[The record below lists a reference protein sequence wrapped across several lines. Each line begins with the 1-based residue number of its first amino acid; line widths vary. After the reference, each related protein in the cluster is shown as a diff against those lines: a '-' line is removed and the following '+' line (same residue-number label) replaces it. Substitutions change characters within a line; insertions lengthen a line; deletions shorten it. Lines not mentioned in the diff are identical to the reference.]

1 MILNA
6 PKRKTF
12 TFFPAIFSLSFF
24 LNLFSWTF
32 KLPPLPKLP
41 LGMFRRPTLPPSI
54 FPTPKPTTTPPTMPT
69 PTTGLTPTL
78 TPTLILLPSITPTII
93 PTLIQTLTPTMTPP
107 TPSPTTTGSWPI
119 QSVSSMKETKDRI
132 CGQRDQTF
140 IDRWVDKA
148 KELGANYVAVETPY
162 DNPTCD
168 NSVNY
173 TWKWVNAI
181 RSRGLKVWHRHMPL
195 AFEGIYDT
203 PKAKGDYLTMI
214 DDYIKN
220 NWGMF
225 REGDIFTP
233 IPEPQNGGVG
243 GVTYCAYGIC
253 IFDNQEHF
261 NRWLRE
267 AIDAAN
273 NAFDQIGLG
282 RKIKIGYFGFD
293 GFVTWGSN
301 NPDWQG
307 ILEDATIQKMGNVTI
322 DHYPELIGQTMEQG
336 LDEVMAKY
344 PGLPIIIGEW
354 GSAGNGDIEQQVRN
368 SLGAAKRPS
377 VVGFNYW
384 HLGMGGNEALINEDF
399 SNRPQYDEVQGFF
412 KIN

>member
-1 MILNA
+1 
-6 PKRKTF
+6 
-12 TFFPAIFSLSFF
+12 
-24 LNLFSWTF
+24 
-32 KLPPLPKLP
+32 
-41 LGMFRRPTLPPSI
+41 
-54 FPTPKPTTTPPTMPT
+54 
-69 PTTGLTPTL
+69 
-78 TPTLILLPSITPTII
+78 
-93 PTLIQTLTPTMTPP
+93 MTPP

-368 SLGAAKRPS
+368 SLGAAKRPG